1 MKRLTLAAIMIMVVT
16 LSMASI
22 SQAAMTQGIPDNG
35 KVQFMSGNFKA
46 ADTYKARLYVTA
58 STTMSVATTT
68 NCSATGELS
77 GGNYAAA
84 TLSGVAITSDT
95 TNHYAIWSMT
105 SPSWANLTAAHVDG
119 MAICD
124 YTSPNDVTNGTLVAY
139 FTFTD
144 TPTTAGTLQVT
155 VPTAAYNTGLITWH

>member
-1 MKRLTLAAIMIMVVT
+1 MKRLFMVLMFLVLVLAVAGT
-16 LSMASI
+16 SY
-22 SQAAMTQGIPDNG
+22 AAMVQGIPDNG
-35 KVQFMSGNFKA
+35 KAQYMSGNFKTG
-46 ADTYKARLYVTA
+46 DTYKARLYITA
-58 STTMSVATTT
+58 NTVMSIATTT

-84 TLSGVAITSDT
+84 SLSGVTVTTDT

-105 SPSWANLTAAHVDG
+105 SPSWSNLTAAHVDG

-144 TPTTAGTLQVT
+144 TPTTAGTLQIT
-155 VPTAAYNTGLITWH
+155 VPAAAYNTGLITWH